1 MKVIHGI
8 ENYQPTGPAVLT
20 MGTFDGVHLGH
31 QKILSKVIHM
41 AKAQNALSVVLT
53 FFPHPRTVLQGTESV
68 ALLDT
73 IEEKTAHLDRL
84 GIDVLIIHK
93 FTKAFS
99 RLTAVEFARDILH
112 KQLQISNMVIGYDHR
127 FGQNREATVKD
138 LVEFGTLYE
147 FKVDV
152 IPPQDVAAITVSSTK
167 IRNALNSGD
176 IATVNNYLK
185 RPYLITGSV
194 VKGDQLGRTIGFPTA
209 NLQLNAS
216 YKMWPA
222 NGVYWIR
229 STWEE
234 KTYFGMM
241 NIGKR
246 PTVTDGAT
254 TIEVHFFNFN
264 ADLYGALLQV
274 ELLAKI
280 RDEKKFD
287 SLEMLQQQ
295 LEEDKAQCEK
305 LQHQQGGNKMQQ

>member
-1 MKVIHGI
+1 
-8 ENYQPTGPAVLT
+8 
-20 MGTFDGVHLGH
+20 
-31 QKILSKVIHM
+31 
-41 AKAQNALSVVLT
+41 
-53 FFPHPRTVLQGTESV
+53 
-68 ALLDT
+68 
-73 IEEKTAHLDRL
+73 
-84 GIDVLIIHK
+84 
-93 FTKAFS
+93 
-99 RLTAVEFARDILH
+99 
-112 KQLQISNMVIGYDHR
+112 MVIGYDHR

-167 IRNALNSGD
+167 IRNAINSGD

-234 KTYFGMM
+234 KPYFGMM

-287 SLEMLQQQ
+287 SLVMLQQQ

>member
-1 MKVIHGI
+1 
-8 ENYQPTGPAVLT
+8 
-20 MGTFDGVHLGH
+20 
-31 QKILSKVIHM
+31 
-41 AKAQNALSVVLT
+41 
-53 FFPHPRTVLQGTESV
+53 
-68 ALLDT
+68 
-73 IEEKTAHLDRL
+73 
-84 GIDVLIIHK
+84 
-93 FTKAFS
+93 
-99 RLTAVEFARDILH
+99 
-112 KQLQISNMVIGYDHR
+112 MVIGYDHR

-138 LVEFGTLYE
+138 LVEFGALYE

-246 PTVTDGAT
+246 PTVTNGAT

-264 ADLYGALLQV
+264 ADLYGVSLQV

-305 LQHQQGGNKMQQ
+305 LLYQQGDNKMQQ